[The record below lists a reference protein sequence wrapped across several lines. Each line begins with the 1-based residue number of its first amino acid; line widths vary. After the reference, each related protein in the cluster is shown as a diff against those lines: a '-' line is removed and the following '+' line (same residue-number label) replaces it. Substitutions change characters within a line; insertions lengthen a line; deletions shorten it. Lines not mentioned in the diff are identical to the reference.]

1 MGDMRT
7 VAPRGRLRAAISFW
21 ALAGIALLV
30 SHDAVFAIQAGP
42 GKALTDALRAGGHG
56 YWGMASALIGAIGLI
71 VGVFAVARLRRLRR
85 RAQRLGVAPRAS
97 RRAERVLRTWGSL
110 FLLVAAGFLFQENL
124 EHLAAHGHLI
134 GTGAL
139 ASPEYPLALPV
150 IAAVTLVAGIVVGLL
165 RSTESALVEAI
176 SSALAA
182 FRGPGSP
189 PARVTVNA
197 SVARA
202 SVLARLGA
210 CRAPPEL
217 VALI

>member
-1 MGDMRT
+1 MPCG
-7 VAPRGRLRAAISFW
+7 RAAM
-21 ALAGIALLV
+21 A
-30 SHDAVFAIQAGP
+30 
-42 GKALTDALRAGGHG
+42 TGG
-56 YWGMASALIGAIGLI
+56 WPSALIGAIGLI
-71 VGVFAVARLRRLRR
+71 VGLFAVARLRRLRR

-189 PARVTVNA
+189 PASGHRECQRRTSIGPRPSGRLPGA
-197 SVARA
+197 S
-202 SVLARLGA
+202 GGW
-210 CRAPPEL
+210 